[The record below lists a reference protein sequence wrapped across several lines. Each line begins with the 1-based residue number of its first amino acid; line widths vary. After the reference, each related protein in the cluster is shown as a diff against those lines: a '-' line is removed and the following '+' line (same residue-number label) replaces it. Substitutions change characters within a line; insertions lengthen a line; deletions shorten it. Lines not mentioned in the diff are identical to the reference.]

1 MASYNY
7 TWTTDGSTGQG
18 NDKEEFTT
26 EVSGYSLDQ
35 VGLDLCIENTS
46 VESVVKILNKTREIK
61 AVNEARVVH
70 TAPKKKVD
78 KNKVSVFDLI
88 AAAKTTEEK
97 LAIMKD
103 NGLA

>member
-1 MASYNY
+1 MASYNH
-7 TWTTDGSTGQG
+7 TWTAEGSTGQG
-18 NDKEEFTT
+18 SAREEFTT
-26 EVSGYSLDQ
+26 QVEGYSLDQ
-35 VGLDLCIENTS
+35 VGLDLCVENTS
-46 VESVVKILNKTREIK
+46 IESVVKILNKAREIK

-70 TAPKKKVD
+70 TAPKKAVD

-88 AAAKTTEEK
+88 ASAKTTEEK